1 MKKSPIALVLAL
13 AFLLSGCGGRG
24 GIYANYREIEHLLP
38 VQTLGI
44 DSSPEGL
51 LLSVSCA
58 ASGQDSGPDI
68 ISRSGRSVLSA
79 MDSLQDFSAAGQL
92 YYSHAQYVV
101 LGEEYARSGLDEAL
115 DFLAR
120 DGRMRMGLLLF
131 IARDDSAQSL
141 ITGPGEGSYDLT
153 GALASLRR
161 DTKDQGSGQPF
172 TARETIRQ
180 LSEAGAALV
189 CAVKSA
195 DTEGSVFLS
204 ESGKTAVADGY
215 AIIKDG
221 RLADFLSTE
230 LATAASLLMG
240 RGGKNAVV
248 LEIPEL
254 GQISLAMD
262 SSRAKIRPR
271 WNSDGSLAGIDFHL
285 SLQASIAEVR
295 SQEQDI
301 TDPGLLDE
309 LARLLEQDT
318 RVKTEKL
325 LEKSVELDADF
336 LDLMAH
342 LRQDRA
348 AWADA
353 LPEDW
358 LRSAQFSVS
367 VEAEIKDAGDMGNMM
382 NSDGWGN

>member
-1 MKKSPIALVLAL
+1 MKKAPIALAL
-13 AFLLSGCGGRG
+13 AAAMLLSGCGGRG

-44 DSSPEGL
+44 DSSPVGL
-51 LLSVSCA
+51 RLSVSCA

-68 ISRSGRSVLSA
+68 ISREGRSVLSA

-101 LGEEYARSGLDEAL
+101 MGEDYARAGLNEAL
-115 DFLAR
+115 DFIAR

-172 TARETIRQ
+172 TARETIRY

-195 DTEGSVFLS
+195 DTEGSVFLT
-204 ESGKTAVADGY
+204 EGGKTAVADGY

-221 RLADFLSTE
+221 HLVDFLDTE
-230 LATAASLLMG
+230 LATAASLLMD
-240 RGGKNAVV
+240 RGGKSTVV
-248 LEIPEL
+248 LEVESV
-254 GQISLAMD
+254 GQISLALD
-262 SSRAKIRPR
+262 SSQTQLRPK
-271 WNSDGSLAGIDFHL
+271 WNPDGSLAGIDIRC
-285 SLQASIAEVR
+285 SLEASIAELR
-295 SQEQDI
+295 SRRQSV
-301 TDPGLLDE
+301 TDPGLLDR
-309 LARLLEQDT
+309 LARMLEQDT
-318 RVKTEKL
+318 KDKMEKL
-325 LEKSVELDADF
+325 LEKSVELEADF

-342 LRQDRA
+342 LRQDKA
-348 AWADA
+348 SFADA
-353 LPEDW
+353 LPRDW
-358 LRSAQFSVS
+358 LKNASFDLA
-367 VEAEIKDAGDMGNMM
+367 VEAKIKDAGDMGNMM
-382 NSDGWGN
+382 NDDGWGN